1 MKYNKCKFKK
11 FKFFNQNINK
21 ENIIKILKSCYLNN
35 SFSTFPYICDNC
47 DSENAITNH
56 NSANCIGLSI
66 YIKKMLK
73 TKYNVESFLIP
84 STIPNKYKSPNY
96 LDLAHVVVACPIN
109 KNECYIIDTA
119 FYFLEPLLFNKK
131 KNQNYDIETSNIY
144 SNDNNNIN
152 IIESINNKTIN
163 KEVLNDYQ
171 IIPKNTYF
179 VECNYIFDKKD
190 TWNYYLIEILNP
202 DCAISDF
209 FIHIKNKPFITTTL
223 FNTNNNLILELYIK
237 FIDKNS
243 VKISLFNNEIFNGNP
258 INLSFI
264 EEHIL
269 NPITYK
275 YFKKNVKDYLS
286 NIKLI
291 DEE

>member
-11 FKFFNQNINK
+11 LKFFNQNINK
-21 ENIIKILKSCYLNN
+21 EDIIKILKSCYLNN
-35 SFSTFPYICDNC
+35 SFSTFPYICNNC
-47 DSENAITNH
+47 NSENAITKY

-73 TKYNVESFLIP
+73 EKYNVKSFLIP
-84 STIPNKYKSPNY
+84 STIPNKYKVDNY

-131 KNQNYDIETSNIY
+131 ESNNNNIKSSNIY
-144 SNDNNNIN
+144 NNNID
-152 IIESINNKTIN
+152 IIESNNNKTII

-209 FIHIKNKPFITTTL
+209 FINIRNKPFITSTI
-223 FNTNNNLILELYIK
+223 FNANNSLILELYIK
-237 FIDKNS
+237 FIDNNN

-258 INLSFI
+258 INLSFF
-264 EEHIL
+264 EETIL

-275 YFKKNVKDYLS
+275 YFKKNIKDYLS
-286 NIKLI
+286 NIKLL
-291 DEE
+291 DE